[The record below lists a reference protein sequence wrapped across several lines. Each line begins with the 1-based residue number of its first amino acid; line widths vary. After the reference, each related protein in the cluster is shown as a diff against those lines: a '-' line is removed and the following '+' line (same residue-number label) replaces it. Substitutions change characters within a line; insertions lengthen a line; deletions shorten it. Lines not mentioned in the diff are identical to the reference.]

1 MRFIDVQGFC
11 IRLDKQVEFQ
21 EWAIKNEERIKKSYP
36 AGTEFG
42 GIYAATFSSE
52 KNAGDYYWLD
62 ILDSYAAIDRGAALG
77 KDSTSDYAKI
87 GAEFVQFLDTDRNAG
102 YSRTL
107 LKSIV
112 DATVIDMPVG

>member
-1 MRFIDVQGFC
+1 M
-11 IRLDKQVEFQ
+11 
-21 EWAIKNEERIKKSYP
+21 
-36 AGTEFG
+36 
-42 GIYAATFSSE
+42 
-52 KNAGDYYWLD
+52 
-62 ILDSYAAIDRGAALG
+62 

-112 DATVIDMPVG
+112 DATVIDMPAG